1 MIVRILRLFST
12 MFALLFVVP
21 AVAVSAAPPAGRI
34 LFDVHYGSQGFK
46 VGEARHVWK
55 YDGVRYE
62 LSPTLEAKGLAGLFG
77 LEYAQRSTGTR
88 DGNGLKPELFSVE
101 QRGRKPESAL
111 FDWSQGRVS
120 VRRDGQERKS
130 GTIRAGDQDVLSLWH
145 QARKVAES
153 GKPARFAVVTNKS
166 IKQAVVEPRGEER
179 LELAGEQLDTV
190 RLHAFAEKDDL
201 DIDIWLSRRHGLLP
215 VRIRITDDKGG
226 VLDQRASRIE
236 AGAAA
241 TAARN
246 PN

>member
-62 LSPTLEAKGLAGLFG
+62 LSLTLEAKGLAGLFG

-145 QARKVAES
+145 QARRVAER
-153 GKPARFAVVTNKS
+153 GEAVHLTVVTNKS
-166 IKQAVVEPRGEER
+166 IKQAKLEPAGTER
-179 LELAGEQLDTV
+179 LKLAMGEVDTV
-190 RLHAFAEKDDL
+190 RVHAWAEQGEL
-201 DIDIWLSRRHGLLP
+201 DINIWLSPRHGMLP
-215 VRIRITDDKGG
+215 VRIRIEDDKGG
-226 VLDQRASRIE
+226 VLDQRAARVE
-236 AGAAA
+236 LGVAAQKPEK
-241 TAARN
+241 N
-246 PN
+246 